1 MDSKTAIKA
10 TAVSV
15 FRSALIVG
23 NSLIDQL
30 LQRFFFSSF
39 FTRSTAASQVPDTSE
54 HQI

>member
-1 MDSKTAIKA
+1 MDSKTASKV

-23 NSLIDQL
+23 NGLIDQL
-30 LQRFFFSSF
+30 LQCFFFSSF
-39 FTRSTAASQVPDTSE
+39 FTRSTAASQAPDTYE